1 MAGAQEAA
9 EPEPVGM
16 QRQRAPTITIVA
28 STGDPEPPPSSDY
41 HSETLFSSAP
51 NSPLLS
57 TESLSSPHSSSQTS
71 ARHSTYPDSGAFLAI
86 PGTHSRRESLDQ
98 AHSVSSYGGETLLQ
112 TSTVSDYGGTRRNS
126 GASLNGTDHDFSPL
140 IMPSDE
146 EDEDEIVG
154 NPFPLSPKALSIL
167 VDSKSIPAFRALGG
181 LRGITRGLR
190 TDSKSGLSLSEGSLD
205 ENESSGL
212 GTGSTSSRPLDYRTF
227 SAAKPRRNNGFTH
240 GQLTDSELYVDRKRI
255 FGENRLPEKK
265 SKSLLEIMW
274 ITFNDKV
281 LIILSIVA
289 AISLALGLY
298 QDSVQSDDG
307 PKVRWVEGV
316 TIMVAVVIVVVVGS
330 LNDYQKER
338 QFIKLNKTKD
348 DRVVKAIRSGK
359 SMEISVYDILAG
371 DVLYIE
377 PGDLIPADGI
387 FISGHNVV
395 CDESS
400 ATGESDQ
407 MKKTSGDEVMAHIE
421 TGASLYKLDPF
432 IISGS
437 KVLEGV
443 GTYMVTAVGVH
454 SSYGK
459 LMMSFTSENEPTPL
473 QTKLNT
479 LASQISKIG
488 CAIALLLFIV
498 LVIRFLVHL
507 PNNTGTPSQK
517 GQEFLQMLIVS
528 ITIIV
533 IAVPEGLPL
542 AVILALAFAV
552 TRMLKDNNLVRVL
565 RACEAMGNITS
576 VCTDK
581 TGTLTLNKMTVV
593 AGTLSDD
600 FRFAEPE
607 EIAHRNEEQVN
618 PGAAASQA
626 VDVPMST
633 LASRLSA
640 EIKELLVQS
649 IAINSTAFE
658 SREDGKQTFIGS
670 KTETALLSFSSTF
683 LGMRPVSEER
693 ANAEVVQMIPFDSRR
708 KCMAAVIRISDF
720 HYRLL
725 VKGAPEILLRK
736 CTRIVTDI
744 ARPLA
749 ATELSDF
756 DSMTRTIDT
765 YATKSLRTIAMAY
778 RDFSY
783 WPPYEAK
790 TMPNDPKEAVFED
803 VFQDMVFLGVVGI
816 RDPVRLG
823 VKEAVAQCQHA
834 GVCVRMVTGD
844 SVKTAVAVAQEC
856 GIYTPG
862 GRVIEGPEFR
872 KLSHM
877 QMDEIIPDLQVLAR
891 SSPEDK
897 RILVKRLK
905 ALGET
910 VAVTG
915 DGTNDGPALKTADVG
930 FSMGIAGTEVA
941 KEASSI
947 VLMDDNFAS
956 IVKALEWGRT
966 INDAVKKFLQFQL
979 TVNVTAVILT
989 FVSAI
994 ASNKEEPILTPVQLL
1009 WVNLIMDTFAA
1020 LALATDPPPPSILDR
1035 KPEPR
1040 STPLI
1045 TLKMWKMIIGQSIYQ
1060 LAVTLALNFAGN
1072 EILGYKTEVEKD
1084 HLETLVFNIYVW
1096 MQFFNQYNNRRLD
1109 NKFNIL
1115 EGIHRNYFFI
1125 GINIIMVS
1133 GQLLIVNFGGEALS
1147 THPLNATQWLISLAL
1162 GALSLLVGIL
1172 VRLIPDSLILALVHM
1187 IFPPNKSPYL
1197 TIPITP
1203 RFRWYDPIENVRD
1216 ELYFFKFVRGRHRWS
1231 GFFAAPSATPKTP
1244 ILSRSSTDNM
1254 DSGSSVNLP
1263 PGSTRS
1269 LSPTKVVGSRSRS
1282 RSALAPAAVMAGVIA
1297 GSIAGWNPREIG
1309 GEEE

>member
-1 MAGAQEAA
+1 
-9 EPEPVGM
+9 
-16 QRQRAPTITIVA
+16 
-28 STGDPEPPPSSDY
+28 
-41 HSETLFSSAP
+41 
-51 NSPLLS
+51 
-57 TESLSSPHSSSQTS
+57 
-71 ARHSTYPDSGAFLAI
+71 
-86 PGTHSRRESLDQ
+86 
-98 AHSVSSYGGETLLQ
+98 
-112 TSTVSDYGGTRRNS
+112 
-126 GASLNGTDHDFSPL
+126 
-140 IMPSDE
+140 
-146 EDEDEIVG
+146 
-154 NPFPLSPKALSIL
+154 
-167 VDSKSIPAFRALGG
+167 
-181 LRGITRGLR
+181 
-190 TDSKSGLSLSEGSLD
+190 
-205 ENESSGL
+205 
-212 GTGSTSSRPLDYRTF
+212 
-227 SAAKPRRNNGFTH
+227 
-240 GQLTDSELYVDRKRI
+240 
-255 FGENRLPEKK
+255 
-265 SKSLLEIMW
+265 
-274 ITFNDKV
+274 
-281 LIILSIVA
+281 
-289 AISLALGLY
+289 
-298 QDSVQSDDG
+298 
-307 PKVRWVEGV
+307 
-316 TIMVAVVIVVVVGS
+316 
-330 LNDYQKER
+330 
-338 QFIKLNKTKD
+338 
-348 DRVVKAIRSGK
+348 
-359 SMEISVYDILAG
+359 MEISVYAILAG

-407 MKKTSGDEVMAHIE
+407 MKKMSGDEVMAHIE

-443 GTYMVTAVGVH
+443 GTYVVTAVGVH

-473 QTKLNT
+473 QAKLNT

-488 CAIALLLFIV
+488 CVIALLLFIV

-517 GQEFLQMLIVS
+517 GQEFLQILIVS

-565 RACEAMGNITS
+565 RACEAMGNITT

-593 AGTLSDD
+593 AGTLSNDVS
-600 FRFAEPE
+600 FAEPE
-607 EIAHRNEEQVN
+607 EIVYQNEEQVN
-618 PGAAASQA
+618 PGAAASDA
-626 VDVPMST
+626 LDVPMST
-633 LASRLSA
+633 LASRLST

-693 ANAEVVQMIPFDSRR
+693 ANAEIVQMIPFDSRR

-725 VKGAPEILLRK
+725 VKGAPEILLRQ
-736 CTRIVTDI
+736 CTHIVTDV
-744 ARPLA
+744 AGPLK

-756 DSMTRTIDT
+756 NSITRTIDT

-872 KLSHM
+872 KLSRM

-966 INDAVKKFLQFQL
+966 INDAVKKFLQ
-979 TVNVTAVILT
+979 
-989 FVSAI
+989 VS
-994 ASNKEEPILTPVQLL
+994 
-1009 WVNLIMDTFAA
+1009 
-1020 LALATDPPPPSILDR
+1020 
-1035 KPEPR
+1035 
-1040 STPLI
+1040 
-1045 TLKMWKMIIGQSIYQ
+1045 
-1060 LAVTLALNFAGN
+1060 
-1072 EILGYKTEVEKD
+1072 
-1084 HLETLVFNIYVW
+1084 
-1096 MQFFNQYNNRRLD
+1096 
-1109 NKFNIL
+1109 
-1115 EGIHRNYFFI
+1115 
-1125 GINIIMVS
+1125 
-1133 GQLLIVNFGGEALS
+1133 
-1147 THPLNATQWLISLAL
+1147 
-1162 GALSLLVGIL
+1162 
-1172 VRLIPDSLILALVHM
+1172 
-1187 IFPPNKSPYL
+1187 
-1197 TIPITP
+1197 
-1203 RFRWYDPIENVRD
+1203 
-1216 ELYFFKFVRGRHRWS
+1216 
-1231 GFFAAPSATPKTP
+1231 
-1244 ILSRSSTDNM
+1244 
-1254 DSGSSVNLP
+1254 
-1263 PGSTRS
+1263 
-1269 LSPTKVVGSRSRS
+1269 
-1282 RSALAPAAVMAGVIA
+1282 
-1297 GSIAGWNPREIG
+1297 
-1309 GEEE
+1309 